1 MWAFVDVKLVV
12 QKKQSTDVHVVCG
25 IPAGIYVIFYLII
38 SACTLF
44 ISKVKVPSLCPFSL
58 PCVKKHKAELTCNG
72 VRDKT
77 AYVSIQQ
84 FTEMNLLSG
93 KPSYV

>member
-1 MWAFVDVKLVV
+1 MKLVV
-12 QKKQSTDVHVVCG
+12 QKKQSTDVHVVCDT
-25 IPAGIYVIFYLII
+25 PAGMCNFLPYYFCLYPSSLSI
-38 SACTLF
+38 
-44 ISKVKVPSLCPFSL
+44 KVPLLCLFSL
-58 PCVKKHKAELTCNG
+58 SCVKKHKAEMTCNG

-93 KPSYV
+93 KPSYA

>member
-25 IPAGIYVIFYLII
+25 IPAGIYVI
-38 SACTLF
+38 STLLSLPVPF
-44 ISKVKVPSLCPFSL
+44 LSQKVKVPSLCPFSL